1 MLGKCLEIKTEL
13 TEQKVKLPEPRL
25 TEIDDSEKVIHSSEE
40 IFIKD
45 EFEDRAEED
54 IDLKSLGESA
64 LSCIECHD
72 FKLDPLKLNKY

>member
-40 IFIKD
+40 
-45 EFEDRAEED
+45 
-54 IDLKSLGESA
+54 
-64 LSCIECHD
+64 
-72 FKLDPLKLNKY
+72 